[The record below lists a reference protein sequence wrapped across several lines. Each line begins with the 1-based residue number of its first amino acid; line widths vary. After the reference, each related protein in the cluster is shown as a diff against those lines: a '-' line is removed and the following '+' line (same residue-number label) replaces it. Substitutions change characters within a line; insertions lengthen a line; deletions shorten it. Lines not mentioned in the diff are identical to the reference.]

1 MPTFYAKGISIQVS
15 VAGLPQT
22 TSPGIPTSVPL
33 KHIESVFAEDS
44 IAGTLFEHPVRH
56 DGEDNNEQQL
66 QFLDD
71 LIPFY
76 MRHVGKHFFENQVN
90 KDRII
95 RPKRIPNGVKVSVTL
110 NIQLNASCSLIATQD
125 QPSDSAKPPQKPH
138 AVSLTVFLSPASFQ
152 PYLKPRLTPR
162 QRNTKRD
169 IKINAYLNGALLSSR
184 IIAKEYARDRY
195 LNKNLIVRMTGRS
208 TGDQKEQALVL
219 VPPGQTAGTIQEKKR
234 KMGVAVQRWED
245 ISRSLKKE
253 VEELLPDHAND
264 SLAEGL
270 RGLAAVEMPAEVE
283 EMHKVGRTFSIVDV
297 VVTLGAFRGKLVH
310 NGIIPVHDGTGRPI
324 NPGPGYA
331 FVLDSKQT
339 AEEEFQDI
347 AKVARD
353 NIHKATT
360 PSNAADGASNTQAC
374 ETGMNEVLTLT
385 QGMLLLAITSLSD
398 SEQIYEQAALPVTS
412 RPLHLPR
419 VYLRPQ

>member
-15 VAGLPQT
+15 VAGLAQT
-22 TSPGIPTSVPL
+22 TSPGIPTPVPL

-56 DGEDNNEQQL
+56 DGEDKNEQQM

-76 MRHVGKHFFENQVN
+76 MRHVGKHFFDHQVN

-95 RPKRIPNGVKVSVTL
+95 RPKRVPNSVKVSVTL
-110 NIQLNASCSLIATQD
+110 NFLLTPSKSLIGTQD
-125 QPSDSAKPPQKPH
+125 QPLISVKPPLNPH
-138 AVSLTVFLSPASFQ
+138 ALSLTVFLSPASFQ

-169 IKINAYLNGALLSSR
+169 IKIDTYLNGALLSSR
-184 IIAKEYARDRY
+184 LIAKEYARERY

-208 TGDQKEQALVL
+208 TGDQKEQALVF
-219 VPPGQTAGTIQEKKR
+219 VPPGQTAGITQESKR
-234 KMGVAVQRWED
+234 KKGVAVQRWED

-253 VEELLPDHAND
+253 VEKLLPDHAND

-270 RGLAAVEMPAEVE
+270 RGLAAVQMPAEVE
-283 EMHKVGRTFSIVDV
+283 EMQKVGRTFSIVDV
-297 VVTLGAFRGKLVH
+297 VVTMGALRGKLVH
-310 NGIIPVHDGTGRPI
+310 SGIIPLHDGKGQPI

-360 PSNAADGASNTQAC
+360 PSNAADGASNTQAL
-374 ETGMNEVLTLT
+374 ERGMNKVLSLT
-385 QGMLLLAITSLSD
+385 QGMLLLAITNLSD
-398 SEQIYEQAALPVTS
+398 SEQTYEQVALPVTS
-412 RPLHLPR
+412 HPRQLPR